1 MGWSGG
7 SSHTLS
13 ATGAAKVC
21 QESLELSLGPVGTA
35 EGIEQPS
42 SGERPVSVD
51 GSEGEA
57 EDIGRLP
64 AGHLGKVP
72 EFDHGSHLWLLGLQ
86 PAKGLIQS
94 KEVIGPTVVA
104 EGGDVVEVDPR
115 AAPAV
120 AGSALSAGA

>member
-57 EDIGRLP
+57 EDT
-64 AGHLGKVP
+64 
-72 EFDHGSHLWLLGLQ
+72 
-86 PAKGLIQS
+86 IQMMLF
-94 KEVIGPTVVA
+94 A
-104 EGGDVVEVDPR
+104 EYGEQL
-115 AAPAV
+115 A
-120 AGSALSAGA
+120 